1 MHNTKQN
8 IKVERQLHNGRD
20 RDGKPNKMQDLI
32 YVIQDEVAFGNGRAN
47 LYTGS
52 TS

>member
-1 MHNTKQN
+1 MHNTEQN
-8 IKVERQLHNGRD
+8 IKVERQLHHGRE
-20 RDGKPNKMQDLI
+20 RDGAPNKMQDLI
-32 YVIQDEVAFGNGRAN
+32 YVTEDDVAFGNGRAN